1 MDSGDN
7 PDDRQQEQQKQAEQQ
22 APSAKRRRLRPTL
35 AQQNADLKE
44 KMEQLTVECSALKS
58 ELGNVKMELSKT
70 NLEKT
75 LLAASFEK
83 VEGYFRTLLGGAPFA
98 SLKTQLDLLLEQGQQ
113 IHARLAVKTEP
124 PQLKTIATLAVL
136 QNQLNKKDKVREE
149 LRIQLQETV
158 ATIDAL
164 TRAFSNDMAQESQK
178 RVDLELTLDRMLR
191 TMDTVMSCSV
201 CLLQWTDAGEHR
213 LVALPCGHIYGESC
227 ILRSLEHYRHCPQ
240 CRTPCTS
247 SDVCRLFI
255 NLSD

>member
-1 MDSGDN
+1 MDSGYN
-7 PDDRQQEQQKQAEQQ
+7 PDDEQPQREQQEQQ

-35 AQQNADLKE
+35 AQQNAELKG
-44 KMEQLTVECSALKS
+44 KMELLTVECSALRT

-75 LLAASFEK
+75 FMAASSEK
-83 VEGYFRTLLGGAPFA
+83 VEGYFRTLLGGALFA

-113 IHARLAVKTEP
+113 IHARLTVNKEP

-136 QNQLNKKDKVREE
+136 QNQLDKKDKVREE

-158 ATIDAL
+158 ATVDAL
-164 TRAFSNDMAQESQK
+164 TRAFNYDLAQESQK

-191 TMDTVMSCSV
+191 TMENVMSCSV

-240 CRTPCTS
+240 CRRPCTS

-255 NLSD
+255 NLSG